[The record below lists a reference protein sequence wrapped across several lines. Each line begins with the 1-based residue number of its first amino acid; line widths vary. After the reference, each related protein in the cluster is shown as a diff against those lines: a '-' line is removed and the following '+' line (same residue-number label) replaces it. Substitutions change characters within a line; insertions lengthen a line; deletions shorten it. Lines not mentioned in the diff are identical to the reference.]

1 MTAIPGSVNIYFGQ
15 VIKVQN
21 RLEVSLLLDLYRNL
35 LTAKQRN
42 IMEMYYDENFSLAE
56 IADINGSSRQA
67 IFDLIKRSE
76 QQLSKYEE
84 KLRIMEKMRSLEA
97 KKTIL
102 MEKLETNNALTKDI
116 KTLIESI

>member
-67 IFDLIKRSE
+67 IFDLIRRSE